1 MDTIQEAIEFLSLME
16 EPEYVSEIVALRA
29 RVAELE
35 ARAVKRDAELERERM
50 CHAGCGV
57 IAGANTQESLE
68 RVSKGIHQDY
78 LSASVQECIR
88 AARREIDL
96 RERIAK
102 LEPMAEFA
110 AIMAV
115 CGYFSRMR
123 RPDAYETR
131 WAGKGGPYAWGTGFL
146 HKVYP
151 DRVAKGTEIRAL
163 YAGSAPVPAVDDDAL
178 LDMARQLV
186 AAEEE
191 LAEMTE
197 RKDAAYFERNQV
209 VAALAKCFP
218 SIVTQT
224 EIPGWSPEWHGCVYI
239 QLPTGQ
245 VSWHFHESQEYLFAE
260 LPRKGAGWDGWD
272 GHDTD
277 EKYRRVNSIPVPAVP
292 QAVDV
297 DAICNAYESGV
308 GHRGRPTALINPYP
322 AYSVEAFAY
331 SLGANGIDAA
341 IAKHKEGSG
350 NA

>member
-29 RVAELE
+29 RVP
-35 ARAVKRDAELERERM
+35 ELERERDQL
-50 CHAGCGV
+50 AL
-57 IAGANTQESLE
+57 S
-68 RVSKGIHQDY
+68 
-78 LSASVQECIR
+78 LSAAR
-88 AARREIDL
+88 A
-96 RERIAK
+96 ERDHAVRSAEL
-102 LEPMAEFA
+102 LEDEYNNERAVTLAYRHAYLEGR

-115 CGYFSRMR
+115 CLYFGRMR
-123 RPDAYETR
+123 SPDAWQYRLPGRMWSECRHRDLNGIAAFNDANPDDPQFETR
-131 WAGKGGPYAWGTGFL
+131 P
-146 HKVYP
+146 
-151 DRVAKGTEIRAL
+151 L

-341 IAKHKEGSG
+341 IAKHKEGSS
-350 NA
+350 NE

>member
-163 YAGSAPVPAVDDDAL
+163 YAGSAPVPAV
-178 LDMARQLV
+178 
-186 AAEEE
+186 
-191 LAEMTE
+191 
-197 RKDAAYFERNQV
+197 
-209 VAALAKCFP
+209 
-218 SIVTQT
+218 
-224 EIPGWSPEWHGCVYI
+224 
-239 QLPTGQ
+239 
-245 VSWHFHESQEYLFAE
+245 
-260 LPRKGAGWDGWD
+260 
-272 GHDTD
+272 
-277 EKYRRVNSIPVPAVP
+277 P

-308 GHRGRPTALINPYP
+308 GHRGRPTANVNPYREWTPEHEAYAIGAKDAP
-322 AYSVEAFAY
+322 AHQ
-331 SLGANGIDAA
+331 GA
-341 IAKHKEGSG
+341 K
-350 NA
+350 